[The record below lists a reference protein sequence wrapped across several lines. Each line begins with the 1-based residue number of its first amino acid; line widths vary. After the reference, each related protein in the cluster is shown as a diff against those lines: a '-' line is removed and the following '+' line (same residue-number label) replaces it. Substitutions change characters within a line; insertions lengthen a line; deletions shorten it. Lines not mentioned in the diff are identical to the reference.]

1 MVTINDE
8 EWLTTEHY
16 FQAQKF
22 IGTPL
27 VGTIRMLERPREAF
41 NKSRDPRYS
50 FWQRSDWEEVKEE
63 VMYKALQSKFIQHS
77 ELRQQLIDTRDRKLI
92 EHTPY
97 DSYWGDGGDGSG
109 KNRLGELLMRLREE
123 MKPKITVVA
132 PLLSSTV
139 HVEPSPPA
147 SQPSPQSH
155 GENPGSPDSIPVQ
168 ENSAELAGQPIA
180 SCSRHNS
187 SLSQP
192 EKEQLNSV
200 HGSQNAMQ
208 PSTIITSG
216 HHDTTTT
223 MSFVKLP
230 SQSGIQVATTSSA
243 TLAVPAPCH
252 SDTLTTAGRLS
263 LQSADKVPVW
273 CGLQPP
279 QIQPQMQQ
287 TQKTAPT
294 ETTTPMDT
302 D

>member
-1 MVTINDE
+1 MVTINNE

-123 MKPKITVVA
+123 MKPKNTVVA
-132 PLLSSTV
+132 PLLLSTV

-155 GENPGSPDSIPVQ
+155 GENPGSPDSILVQ

-180 SCSRHNS
+180 SCSHHNS

-200 HGSQNAMQ
+200 HGAMQ

-223 MSFVKLP
+223 MSFVKVP
-230 SQSGIQVATTSSA
+230 SQSGIQVATTSA
-243 TLAVPAPCH
+243 TLPAPCH

-263 LQSADKVPVW
+263 LQSADALMGTY
-273 CGLQPP
+273 GL
-279 QIQPQMQQ
+279 
-287 TQKTAPT
+287 T